1 MKKTLIG
8 NLEIK
13 PKGLLEEG
21 LRKELVRQYSNTLHN
36 QLQFFISSERTKEAL
51 INHIHAC
58 TEIFNALGNRIE
70 GFQRSMI
77 WLQDFLEV
85 DGLNIFTT
93 ETSHIMRLNVQ

>member
-1 MKKTLIG
+1 MLSC
-8 NLEIK
+8 
-13 PKGLLEEG
+13 PCSFEESADDHRPCVASFV
-21 LRKELVRQYSNTLHN
+21 L
-36 QLQFFISSERTKEAL
+36 FISSERTKEAL
-51 INHIHAC
+51 INHINAC